1 MSQPLNPPNP
11 PNPTTT
17 TPPTT
22 IVHDRREIYRGRVF
36 TLSADRVTLPS
47 GHTSVMDVVRHPGS
61 VVLLPMPRPD
71 QLVLIRQY
79 RYAVDRVIWEVPA
92 GSLEPGEDPRAGAAR
107 ECEEEIG
114 LVPGRLEQIGALLP
128 TPGFCDELMTFYR
141 CTELSAPAPDST
153 VHQDEDEVIEP
164 RTFSLAEVR
173 RMIASGE
180 IVDMKTVA
188 GVALLG

>member
-1 MSQPLNPPNP
+1 M
-11 PNPTTT
+11 T
-17 TPPTT
+17 TPAIPTT
-22 IVHDRREIYRGRVF
+22 IVHERREVYRGRVF

-47 GHTSVMDVVRHPGS
+47 GHSAVMDVVRHPGS
-61 VVLLPMPRPD
+61 VVLLPMPAPD

-79 RYAVDRVIWEVPA
+79 RYAIDRFIWEAPA
-92 GSLEPGEDPRAGAAR
+92 GSLGPGEDPRAGAAR

-141 CTELSAPAPDST
+141 CTELTAPAPDST
-153 VHQDEDEVIEP
+153 AHQDEDEVIEP
-164 RTFSLAEVR
+164 RTFALDEVR

-188 GVALLG
+188 GVALLD